1 LLDFSPIQINIVN
14 SKKNVIRG
22 LHTNSYNHQQNK
34 LVTCAYGQ
42 IMDVVVDLRKNSS
55 TFGKYSSIE
64 LTANMG
70 NSIFIPNGFAHGYMV
85 MSENA
90 VVVYQVDKEYHPESE
105 VILNPFDSELN
116 IEWGENQFY
125 ILSARDQ
132 YSNNLSQLIREGSL

>member
-1 LLDFSPIQINIVN
+1 
-14 SKKNVIRG
+14 
-22 LHTNSYNHQQNK
+22 
-34 LVTCAYGQ
+34 
-42 IMDVVVDLRKNSS
+42 
-55 TFGKYSSIE
+55 
-64 LTANMG
+64 
-70 NSIFIPNGFAHGYMV
+70 MV